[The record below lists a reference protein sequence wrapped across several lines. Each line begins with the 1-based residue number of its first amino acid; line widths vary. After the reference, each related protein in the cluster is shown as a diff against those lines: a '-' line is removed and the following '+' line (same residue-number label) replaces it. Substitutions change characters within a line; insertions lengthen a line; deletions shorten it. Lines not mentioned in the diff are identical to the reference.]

1 MSDLGTEIK
10 DSNNSLFMD
19 SMDQPNHPY
28 RRLFKSSPGSRCYNS
43 PQASTI
49 KWDDNPT
56 RPTSKRQ
63 TLNITSPYVPLLYRN
78 INLFPFRPVGITTGL
93 RID

>member
-10 DSNNSLFMD
+10 DSNNSLLMD
-19 SMDQPNHPY
+19 SMDQLNRPY
-28 RRLFKSSPGSRCYNS
+28 RRLFKSSPGSRCYSS

-56 RPTSKRQ
+56 RPTSKCQ
-63 TLNITSPYVPLLYRN
+63 KLNLALPHVSSLYRN
-78 INLFPFRPVGITTGL
+78 INLFPFRPVRITTGL